1 MLWKYREKECGLF
14 MSWWKEFDSFKLI
27 PHTEYII
34 PDCFLPLPGDFET
47 KNYISVQLLDK
58 LPNCPVIDQNAFL
71 EIGPDLPV
79 IDQKNMAGCQER
91 HCACAMPTAFFS
103 DSD

>member
-1 MLWKYREKECGLF
+1 MLWKYQEKECGLI

-47 KNYISVQLLDK
+47 KNYISHLSK
-58 LPNCPVIDQNAFL
+58 LVMTSSGKIVENHSIKIF
-71 EIGPDLPV
+71 ERIG
-79 IDQKNMAGCQER
+79 
-91 HCACAMPTAFFS
+91 
-103 DSD
+103 